1 VLECGRSRPEEVH
14 VARFPSEEW
23 LKEYV
28 ERINDSPAYREAAAT
43 WEGDVA
49 YVIEAEPDKGV
60 PDDVWAW
67 LDLWHGECREGKLTT
82 AEEGAKA
89 RYIIRAPYSRWKD
102 VINKELDPI
111 KGMMQGKLKLQG
123 DLPTI
128 VRYVKAA
135 NELVNLAQTVPT
147 EFPDETA

>member
-1 VLECGRSRPEEVH
+1 MPE
-14 VARFPSEEW
+14 FPSEEW

-28 ERINDSPAYREAAAT
+28 QRINDSEGYREAAAT

-60 PDDVWAW
+60 AEDTWAW
-67 LDLWHGECREGKLTT
+67 LDLWHGECREGKLVTP
-82 AEEGAKA
+82 AEGDKA
-89 RYIIRAPYSRWKD
+89 RFVIRAPYSRWKE
-102 VINKELDPI
+102 VIKKELDPI
-111 KGMMQGKLKLQG
+111 KGMMQGKLRLKG

-128 VRYVKAA
+128 IRYVKAA

-147 EFPDETA
+147 EFADEH

>member
-1 VLECGRSRPEEVH
+1 MPQ
-14 VARFPSEEW
+14 FPSEEW

-28 ERINDSPAYREAAAT
+28 ARINDSPAYKEAAAS

-60 PDDVWAW
+60 PEDVWAW
-67 LDLWHGECREGKLTT
+67 LDLWHGECREAKIVSS
-82 AEEGAKA
+82 EEGEKS
-89 RYIIRAPYSRWKD
+89 RFVIRAPYTRWKE
-102 VINKELDPI
+102 VIRKELDPV
-111 KGMMQGKLKLQG
+111 KGMMQGKLKLKG

-135 NELVNLAQTVPT
+135 NELVNLSQTVPT
-147 EFPDETA
+147 EFPDE